1 MTKAFALNVS
11 MKALFFVCSG
21 IGKRPSK
28 LVRQPLYFQKNR
40 GTDFVDTRNL
50 INFAICW
57 IGGTGKDILR

>member
-28 LVRQPLYFQKNR
+28 LVRQPLISLNFLFYR
-40 GTDFVDTRNL
+40 ILIIDFVR
-50 INFAICW
+50 
-57 IGGTGKDILR
+57 

>member
-28 LVRQPLYFQKNR
+28 LVRQPRHFIYSLLLFLSEAEKEGAQVR
-40 GTDFVDTRNL
+40 GEL
-50 INFAICW
+50 I
-57 IGGTGKDILR
+57 G